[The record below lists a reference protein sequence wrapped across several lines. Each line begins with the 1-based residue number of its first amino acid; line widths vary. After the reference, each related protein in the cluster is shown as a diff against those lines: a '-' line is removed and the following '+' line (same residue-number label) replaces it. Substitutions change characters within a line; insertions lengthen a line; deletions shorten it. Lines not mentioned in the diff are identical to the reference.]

1 MKVTLVDFLKMQ
13 ASELEKLQVLDLS
26 NNYIGDNFQRYG
38 VDSFLYPL
46 CVQLRRCRNLQR
58 LDLSCN
64 NLHFLGAP
72 RVYSLLDFVLNLGKN
87 LQLNLSNNKLFTV
100 DDDGAMITAIC
111 NVIERCLYIKVL
123 DLSSNGIFDIKHI
136 QLLLSALQKHA
147 GLRFNFE
154 NCGVDRNLFFKAAKL
169 LQQSSTIKPLSKEY
183 KPAVFT
189 SEVIP
194 SNGCLAPTIMS

>member
-1 MKVTLVDFLKMQ
+1 MKVTLVDFFKMQ

-26 NNYIGDNFQRYG
+26 NNDIGGNFQRYG
-38 VDSFLYPL
+38 DNFFYQL
-46 CVQLRRCRNLQR
+46 CVQLQSCRNLQR
-58 LDLSCN
+58 LDLSYN

-72 RVYSLLDFVLNLGKN
+72 RVYGLLDFVLNLGKN

-123 DLSSNGIFDIKHI
+123 DLSSNGTFDIEHI

-169 LQQSSTIKPLSKEY
+169 LQQSSTINPLSKEY
-183 KPAVFT
+183 KPAVFA
-189 SEVIP
+189 SEVTP
-194 SNGCLAPTIMS
+194 SNGCLAPKIMS